1 MAIKKTATKVIEE
14 ALKPEKVKP
23 INKNLITVYI
33 KEGDVETTLTGEDLI
48 EILSTYKPAKINVKT
63 VITVSKGDKSF
74 VKVYNV
80 HQAKRLLNNPINIML
95 LNRYAIEKLN

>member
-1 MAIKKTATKVIEE
+1 MATKKTANKVIEE
-14 ALKPEKVKP
+14 EKPKA
-23 INKNLITVYI
+23 INKNLITVDI
-33 KEGDVETTLTGEDLI
+33 KEGDIELTLKGEDLI
-48 EILSTYKPAKINVKT
+48 EILSNYKPSKINVKT

-74 VKVYNV
+74 VRVYNV